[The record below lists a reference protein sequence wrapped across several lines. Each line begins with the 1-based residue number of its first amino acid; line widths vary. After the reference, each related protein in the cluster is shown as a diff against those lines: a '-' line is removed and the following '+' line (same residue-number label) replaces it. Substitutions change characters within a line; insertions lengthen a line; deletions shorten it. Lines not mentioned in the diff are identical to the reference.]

1 MQMRAREGIPGRL
14 ASAAPAGKHT
24 ARTLQS
30 QVVHRLGVAIVGG
43 EFGPGAILP
52 TDAELIVRFG
62 VSRTVLRES
71 MKALAAKNIVNAR
84 ARVGTRVLPR
94 RDWSLFDPDV
104 LAWHFEV
111 GPDVAF
117 LRSLS
122 EIRVG
127 IELEAAALAALR
139 RTPEQ
144 MERLMADV
152 EGMARAT
159 DADSFA
165 EYDLDFHRTLAEAAD
180 NLFMASINGLVDL
193 ALAAAFTMSSPV
205 DDPVAHKIT
214 VQNHRRIAHAIHD
227 GSPDEAR
234 AAMRLVIAEGYD
246 RAAGRMSG
254 AGRPRTAEDSMAEAK
269 RRAG

>member
-1 MQMRAREGIPGRL
+1 MKAREGMPGRL
-14 ASAAPAGKHT
+14 VSASANGKQ
-24 ARTLQS
+24 ASRTLQS
-30 QVVHRLGVAIVGG
+30 QVVHQLGVAIVGG
-43 EFGPGAILP
+43 EFAPGTLLP
-52 TDAELIVRFG
+52 TDSELIIRFG

-111 GPDVAF
+111 GPDITF
-117 LRSLS
+117 LRSLA

-127 IELEAAALAALR
+127 IELEAAALAAQR
-139 RTPEQ
+139 RTQ
-144 MERLMADV
+144 VQLERLMADV
-152 EGMARAT
+152 EGMAGAR

-165 EYDLDFHRTLAEAAD
+165 GYDLDFHRTLAEAAD

-193 ALAAAFTMSSPV
+193 ALSAAFTISSPV
-205 DDPVAHKIT
+205 DDPEAHKVT
-214 VQNHRRIAHAIHD
+214 VQNHRRIAQAIHD
-227 GSPDEAR
+227 AAPEDAR
-234 AAMRLVIAEGYD
+234 AAMRLVIAEGFD

-254 AGRPRTAEDSMAEAK
+254 GPSGSGPSQHTEAEAK